1 MKKAD
6 MHHAHP
12 PLSLDWVFPQ
22 SPNQRPV
29 TSEPTT
35 FSLRARGPRVT
46 ATAPERTSSITP

>member
-12 PLSLDWVFPQ
+12 PFELGLVFPQ

-35 FSLRARGPRVT
+35 FSLRARAAGHGYGT
-46 ATAPERTSSITP
+46 ERTSSITP